1 MLESRSG
8 NFVKGPYN
16 KLCAID
22 LLRRTEVLEDRTTF
36 MMLHE
41 IRNNLTYSAALI
53 RTSGPVLE
61 GVNQIIYRNDFHANQ
76 LTGGKGLPKEL
87 EETSFVLED
96 GESIYIEDELFD
108 TYAEGVLYGAIIVRA
123 LYNRGSLRFYQPLAK
138 RIVEDFCAHLKTA
151 GGKQNLSKLSSYYGL
166 TPKEISFSEDGDYKM
181 LAKNTLARLIAKGF
195 IFRIDSQFDGENGD
209 RGEYID
215 NCGFLN
221 PAYIPT
227 DLALKRLTPE
237 SLCVVNFKD
246 LSSTEQK
253 EGE

>member
-1 MLESRSG
+1 MLESKSG
-8 NFVKGPYN
+8 NFVKGPYD
-16 KLCAID
+16 KFYAID
-22 LLRRTEVLEDRTTF
+22 LLRRTDVLEDRTTF

-41 IRNNLTYSAALI
+41 IRKNLTQSAALI

-61 GVNQIIYRNDFHANQ
+61 GINQFIYRNDFHANQ

-87 EETSFVLED
+87 EEASFVLED

-108 TYAEGVLYGAIIVRA
+108 TYVEGVLFGAIIVRA
-123 LYNRGSLRFYQPLAK
+123 LYDEYSLGFHLPSSK
-138 RIVEDFCAHLKTA
+138 RIIKDFCAHLKTA
-151 GGKQNLSKLSSYYGL
+151 GGEQNLSKLSSYYGW

-181 LAKNTLARLIAKGF
+181 LAKNTLARLITKGF
-195 IFRIDSQFDGENGD
+195 VFRIDSQFEGGDAD
-209 RGEYID
+209 RGNYVD

-237 SLCVVNFKD
+237 SLRVVNFKD
-246 LSSTEQK
+246 LSQIRRK
-253 EGE
+253 ENN

>member
-1 MLESRSG
+1 M
-8 NFVKGPYN
+8 
-16 KLCAID
+16 
-22 LLRRTEVLEDRTTF
+22 
-36 MMLHE
+36 
-41 IRNNLTYSAALI
+41 
-53 RTSGPVLE
+53 
-61 GVNQIIYRNDFHANQ
+61 
-76 LTGGKGLPKEL
+76 PKEL

-123 LYNRGSLRFYQPLAK
+123 LYNRGSLRFYQPLAT
-138 RIVEDFCAHLKTA
+138 RVVEDFSAHLKTA
-151 GGKQNLSKLSSYYGL
+151 AGKQNLSKLSSYYGL